1 MTAPTVADVLG
12 PLSYSLGQFSEMA
25 GVFAAVG
32 ESPSP
37 LNFAR
42 VLSRQLPTQTFKS
55 MLEAGKL
62 DKCTGKC
69 NGDAD
74 VCKMSTLEEDIAK
87 RVERFHAF
95 AARAQEL
102 SKLKDFAATA
112 AAHALFPHLSVL
124 ISGGGVDI
132 LDWEGNATLEGAF
145 PLAPTALP
153 EFSLSQRGE
162 ARDTFGG
169 DRAWWFNLLYDC
181 GADVATTARCP
192 RAWEAHLISLFAMLL
207 VHYVPAASPWPDG

>member
-1 MTAPTVADVLG
+1 
-12 PLSYSLGQFSEMA
+12 MA

-102 SKLKDFAATA
+102 SLV
-112 AAHALFPHLSVL
+112 SVRVR
-124 ISGGGVDI
+124 GQ
-132 LDWEGNATLEGAF
+132 
-145 PLAPTALP
+145 PLRV
-153 EFSLSQRGE
+153 QCMWRG
-162 ARDTFGG
+162 RRVNG
-169 DRAWWFNLLYDC
+169 
-181 GADVATTARCP
+181 
-192 RAWEAHLISLFAMLL
+192 S
-207 VHYVPAASPWPDG
+207 